1 MGVGNTDGSR
11 HVQDGSQRPDR
22 SMVSQTA
29 GIDRACRQFWVG
41 LGCGR
46 GSALAIVSGLRRR
59 HRCHVEELCGV
70 HPMCTRS
77 FWGVLP
83 GSTSVS
89 ILDQSTQRRQL
100 CEARRICWR
109 VLLGTRPCHE
119 GLDCH
124 TKFLGSTPWQRSS
137 AARPWLEHSLAAH
150 PWLGSTPRHPS
161 SKTVTPSTSRPC
173 SVEGWPLGR
182 NSVHYIARRSLH
194 GGLGRHA
201 AALDKKAAWASPL
214 AHVTRSRA

>member
-1 MGVGNTDGSR
+1 MCTQCV
-11 HVQDGSQRPDR
+11 HE
-22 SMVSQTA
+22 
-29 GIDRACRQFWVG
+29 
-41 LGCGR
+41 
-46 GSALAIVSGLRRR
+46 VSG
-59 HRCHVEELCGV
+59 EYSPEA
-70 HPMCTRS
+70 HPCQFSTRAPS
-77 FWGVLP
+77 G
-83 GSTSVS
+83 GNYAK
-89 ILDQSTQRRQL
+89 LDGFAGEYSL
-100 CEARRICWR
+100 AA
-109 VLLGTRPCHE
+109 RPCHE

-124 TKFLGSTPWQRSS
+124 TKFLGSTPWQRSL
-137 AARPWLEHSLAAH
+137 AARPWLEHSSTAH

-201 AALDKKAAWASPL
+201 AALDKTAAWASPL